1 MISKVLVPVFAFTA
15 SLIPSAILLLLIRK
29 YHREKPPGLQTI
41 LDLLIIDSV
50 NLFLIFNAVDLVV
63 FLNVTIH
70 LHEHLPLEV
79 TQILFFF
86 ITNSAVL
93 FLASLQI
100 MQIVKALLIF
110 EPQSFENYP
119 DHKVLKHSRI
129 FVGVYASI
137 RFTLSVVQPPVSNTF
152 TKAIT
157 GTDEKL

>member
-79 TQILFFF
+79 NQI
-86 ITNSAVL
+86 
-93 FLASLQI
+93 
-100 MQIVKALLIF
+100 
-110 EPQSFENYP
+110 ENYP
-119 DHKVLKHSRI
+119 DHKVLKDSRI

-157 GTDEKL
+157 GTDDKL

>member
-129 FVGVYASI
+129 FVGGG
-137 RFTLSVVQPPVSNTF
+137 LCQH
-152 TKAIT
+152 
-157 GTDEKL
+157 